1 MIGLNMIRA
10 KVIALRKFKRRY
22 RYELRS
28 RYFNR
33 EWVER
38 TLRQCRKT
46 GTPCSCHMCGNP
58 RKWFK
63 ERTRKEKFTAAPPQP
78 DDIT

>member
-1 MIGLNMIRA
+1 VIGLNMIRA
-10 KVIALRKFKRRY
+10 KVIAARKFKRRY
-22 RYELRS
+22 RYERGYS
-28 RYFNR
+28 K
-33 EWVER
+33 EWAER

-46 GTPCSCHMCGNP
+46 GTPCSCWMCGNP

>member
-46 GTPCSCHMCGNP
+46 GTPCSCYMCGNP
-58 RKWFK
+58 RRKRG
-63 ERTRKEKFTAAPPQP
+63 ERTVQERKHEQTPV
-78 DDIT
+78 

>member
-10 KVIALRKFKRRY
+10 KIIALRKFRRKY
-22 RYELRS
+22 RISNNYRNIKWE
-28 RYFNR
+28 
-33 EWVER
+33 ER

-46 GTPCSCHMCGNP
+46 GTPCSCPMCGNP

-63 ERTRKEKFTAAPPQP
+63 ERTRKEKFTEAPPQP